1 MVLGVILLCGTV
13 TAQTDQDQPAAAITE
28 STSDSHAE
36 ADSLQHIIDSL
47 QAKMTSMSLLIGS
60 QQLELE
66 RLRNEA
72 DSLRKYG
79 NCDMSYVLNYGN
91 ALLYRKYTARAEDI
105 AILLANAPDSL
116 RQKDWDLMLAQ
127 AKKMIQSSNVSQDM
141 RNRVFHMLESVPQD
155 EQSANDIR
163 EVLSRVPDDIQAEYS
178 LTHQAISLIDA
189 MPKSITEKD
198 DRYAIVRELLVEYPA
213 ANNEVKNTLQAIQE
227 HPDNSINISD
237 KWPVFVKQ
245 IKSMQYYKQYYGSS
259 WNIPYLNNII
269 DQALSRLQNATSH
282 VDLDDLVKRL

>member
-1 MVLGVILLCGTV
+1 
-13 TAQTDQDQPAAAITE
+13 
-28 STSDSHAE
+28 
-36 ADSLQHIIDSL
+36 
-47 QAKMTSMSLLIGS
+47 
-60 QQLELE
+60 
-66 RLRNEA
+66 
-72 DSLRKYG
+72 
-79 NCDMSYVLNYGN
+79 
-91 ALLYRKYTARAEDI
+91 
-105 AILLANAPDSL
+105 
-116 RQKDWDLMLAQ
+116 MLAQ

-198 DRYAIVRELLVEYPA
+198 DRYAIVRELLVAYPA

-237 KWPVFVKQ
+237 N
-245 IKSMQYYKQYYGSS
+245 GRSS
-259 WNIPYLNNII
+259 
-269 DQALSRLQNATSH
+269 
-282 VDLDDLVKRL
+282 

>member
-91 ALLYRKYTARAEDI
+91 ALLYRKSRQSAAEGLEPHAR
-105 AILLANAPDSL
+105 PS
-116 RQKDWDLMLAQ
+116 QKDDTKQ
-127 AKKMIQSSNVSQDM
+127 Q
-141 RNRVFHMLESVPQD
+141 
-155 EQSANDIR
+155 R
-163 EVLSRVPDDIQAEYS
+163 EPGHA
-178 LTHQAISLIDA
+178 
-189 MPKSITEKD
+189 
-198 DRYAIVRELLVEYPA
+198 
-213 ANNEVKNTLQAIQE
+213 
-227 HPDNSINISD
+227 
-237 KWPVFVKQ
+237 
-245 IKSMQYYKQYYGSS
+245 
-259 WNIPYLNNII
+259 
-269 DQALSRLQNATSH
+269 
-282 VDLDDLVKRL
+282 